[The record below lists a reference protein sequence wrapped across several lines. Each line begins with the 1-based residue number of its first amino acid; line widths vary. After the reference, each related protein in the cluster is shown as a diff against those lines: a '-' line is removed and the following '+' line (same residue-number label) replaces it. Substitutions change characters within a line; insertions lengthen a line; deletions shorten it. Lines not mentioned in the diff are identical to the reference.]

1 MNLFRWFF
9 EAITVKRDPPT
20 PEQVA
25 AWNRY
30 QHEIHGSPNYET
42 YVEEVPLVNGKVVC
56 RFCGSKKI
64 MVDFG
69 AGTWGRRTHFC
80 GTCGKKLYFSNR

>member
-1 MNLFRWFF
+1 MKLLKQFF
-9 EAITVKRDPPT
+9 EAIKPVPATA
-20 PEQVA
+20 EQIA

-30 QHEIHGSPNYET
+30 QNEIHGSPSYEI
-42 YVEEVPLVNGKVVC
+42 YVGEVPLVNGKVVC
-56 RFCGSKKI
+56 RFCGSKKT

-69 AGTWGRRTHFC
+69 AGTWRRTHFC